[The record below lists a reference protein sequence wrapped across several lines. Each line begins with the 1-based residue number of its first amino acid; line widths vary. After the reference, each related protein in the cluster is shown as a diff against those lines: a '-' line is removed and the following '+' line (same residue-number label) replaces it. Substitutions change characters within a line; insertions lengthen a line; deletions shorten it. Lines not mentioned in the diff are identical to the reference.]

1 MSLLTLVKI
10 LIGLQ
15 RLINLIIDEMAK
27 RNAKG
32 ELLEVK
38 AALDEYRLAET
49 IEAKRASLAKLEAL
63 F

>member
-1 MSLLTLVKI
+1 M
-10 LIGLQ
+10 Q
-15 RLINLIIDEMAK
+15 RLINLVLDEIAK

>member
-1 MSLLTLVKI
+1 MSWLTFIKL
-10 LIGLQ
+10 LIGMQ
-15 RLINLIIDEMAK
+15 RLINLVLDEIAK

>member
-1 MSLLTLVKI
+1 MSWITFIKL
-10 LIGLQ
+10 LIGVQ
-15 RLINLIIDEMAK
+15 RLISMVLDEVAR

-38 AALDEYRLAET
+38 AAIDEYRLAET

>member
-15 RLINLIIDEMAK
+15 RLINLIIDEIAK

-49 IEAKRASLAKLEAL
+49 IEAKRASLAKLETL

>member
-1 MSLLTLVKI
+1 MSWLAFIKL
-10 LIGLQ
+10 LIGMQ
-15 RLINLIIDEMAK
+15 RLINLVLDEIAK